1 MLAWTRPK
9 ELFSAGFPM
18 TEKQLL
24 AIYKKACAAAGRR
37 EDPLASAAWQ
47 DVLQAFSK
55 DEVTEALS
63 AWWND
68 TEPTQGSLIPR
79 GSTMPRPADLK
90 ARIMRAR
97 NEAYLRSADVQR
109 RRREIEEFW
118 IIADERGWTEQE
130 IRERWP
136 SYVGTRPKP
145 KEQAA

>member
-1 MLAWTRPK
+1 
-9 ELFSAGFPM
+9 M

-47 DVLQAFSK
+47 DVLQVFSRE
-55 DEVTEALS
+55 EVTAALS

-68 TEPTQGSLIPR
+68 TEPTQGSLMPR

-97 NEAYLRSADVQR
+97 KEAHLRSADVQR
-109 RRREIEEFW
+109 RLREIEEFW
-118 IIADERGWTEQE
+118 IVADERGWTEQE

-145 KEQAA
+145 KEQENAA